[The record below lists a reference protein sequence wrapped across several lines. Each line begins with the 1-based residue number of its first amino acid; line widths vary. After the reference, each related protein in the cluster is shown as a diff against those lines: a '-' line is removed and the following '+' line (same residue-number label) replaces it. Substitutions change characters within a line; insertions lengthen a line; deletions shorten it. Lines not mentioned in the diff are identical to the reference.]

1 MFPGFTQAVILAV
14 IIILTQTTKHIRCD
28 DTSNVDESDVL
39 SLTKDTFDDAVKTH
53 KHILVKF
60 VAPWCGHCKA
70 LAPAYA
76 AAAKQLAESGSEI
89 KLASVDATIEQDLA
103 QKYEVKGYPT
113 IKFFSDG
120 VTFEYTGGR
129 TQDDIVGWLKKKT
142 GPAADELKTVDDL
155 NKLKQASDV
164 VVIGVFKDMDGDTAA
179 SFLQVAKTIDGIPFG
194 ITSNADVLK
203 ELNVKQ
209 DTIVLLKKFDEGRND
224 LTSSIDE
231 SSIRQFI
238 QENQLPIVVDF
249 SAETAQKIF
258 GGEIKVHVLLFASK
272 KSSDYEKLRE
282 EFKTAAKTY
291 RGKTLFVA
299 IDSDDEENERVLEFF
314 GLKTS
319 NVPAVRLITLKDE
332 MSKFKP
338 DSSDITS
345 EVLVDFV
352 KAFFDGKLKP
362 HLLTQDIPDD
372 WDKTPVKILVGK
384 NFHEVAHDKKKTVLV
399 TFIAPW
405 CGHCKQLTPIYEQL
419 GEKYKDNVDVV
430 IAKMDAT
437 ANELEDIKIQ
447 SFPTIKLFPKDSDE
461 VIDYQGERTL
471 EALAKFVDSN
481 GKEAGHI
488 PEETEEQTE
497 EADENEEAAHIDL

>member
-53 KHILVKF
+53 KHLLVKF

-258 GGEIKVHVLLFASK
+258 GGDIKVHVLLFASK